1 MKRITVPELKYVVD
15 ELKSIRG
22 RKIENIY
29 QNDDEMR
36 FVIGN
41 KELLL
46 TEFSI
51 HLAKPSKKRNI
62 TSFALILRKYLRNKV
77 VNGISSK
84 YLSVELLINS
94 NKLILE
100 IFPRFNCILCN
111 TSNEIIMPMKFYTG
125 VRPGETYV
133 EEGLDYRSKE
143 RFRKFLSKKLPAAV
157 IVRDYFGKYV
167 KIPKYMGE
175 KTGRELKEAGRT
187 VLLKEIRILMKKEK
201 HPQVIYKGRK
211 LIDAVPFDLD
221 IYKRYKKK
229 YFDTFNEALAFF
241 FSRVKSK

>member
-22 RKIENIY
+22 KKIENIY
-29 QNDDEMR
+29 HNDDEMR
-36 FVIGN
+36 FVIGSM
-41 KELLL
+41 ELLFSQ
-46 TEFSI
+46 FSI
-51 HLAKPSKKRNI
+51 HLAKASKKRNI

-77 VNGISSK
+77 VSEVNSK
-84 YLSVELLINS
+84 HLSVELVANS

-111 TSNEIIMPMKFYTG
+111 SSNEIIMPMKFYSG
-125 VRPGETYV
+125 IRPGEAYV
-133 EEGLDYRSKE
+133 AEGLDFRSKE
-143 RFRKFLSKKLPAAV
+143 RFRKFLSKKLSAALL
-157 IVRDYFGKYV
+157 VRDYFGKYV
-167 KIPKYMGE
+167 KIPKEISE
-175 KTGRELKEAGRT
+175 KTGRELGESRRN
-187 VLLKEIRILMKKEK
+187 VLLKEIRALMKKEK

-221 IYKRYKKK
+221 IYRRYKKR

-241 FSRVKSK
+241 FSRVKE